1 MLQDFDVLTLCDT
14 GAQWYTDVTEREHLE
29 LERRLREPLA
39 SLRDAL
45 SLNVPNAFVP
55 KPQVCAEIQESRF
68 VGRVARLKCGTRPSE
83 EQSS

>member
-1 MLQDFDVLTLCDT
+1 MTGRQNGEVLQDFDVLTLCDT

-39 SLRDAL
+39 SLGDAL

-55 KPQVCAEIQESRF
+55 KPHRRF
-68 VGRVARLKCGTRPSE
+68 VPRYKRVVLLGVLLG
-83 EQSS
+83 